1 MVLYCCWI
9 IGKFFT
15 LIHLMWAV
23 CKLVLALCLVE
34 VFRSSNHPPW
44 GSHGVCVTS
53 LTQWRASRGPPI
65 LRQLGWRL
73 RINYRWTTHCHLFA
87 AAVFSFQIR
96 LWFVLLLRPSWCA
109 PMIFLRV
116 LRGSSLPSRRP
127 LSLGWARPLSRRWL
141 LWAGWPLHLCPSVQG
156 GHRGGGTSSL
166 GERTSESKGEEA
178 VEVGTS
184 AQPPIIPA
192 RLQVP
197 PPTVSESIAEGLPSQ
212 THRYRDD
219 SGNLPL
225 DAIEREIWQQQYN
238 KSVKSD
244 DAQVP
249 VHLWDDRVW
258 VVAHNEDQR
267 SQFEIRFQKCPLS
280 SLRHLLLRVWVRN
293 VSRSLLKFLTDKHGA
308 GWGLLRRADS
318 LELRRDLE
326 AGAECV
332 WRATEADW
340 WEWKAGSRLMFWRW
354 PPSHQ
359 ESARD
364 GYPPFIRSALPK
376 YLNPQPAEKDQ
387 RIRDKVREKLSGVR
401 EKRYIAAGN
410 VKSLTSY
417 FGVPKGES
425 DI

>member
-73 RINYRWTTHCHLFA
+73 GINYRWTTHCHLFA

-156 GHRGGGTSSL
+156 GHRGGEL
-166 GERTSESKGEEA
+166 
-178 VEVGTS
+178 
-184 AQPPIIPA
+184 
-192 RLQVP
+192 
-197 PPTVSESIAEGLPSQ
+197 LPSEK
-212 THRYRDD
+212 
-219 SGNLPL
+219 GP
-225 DAIEREIWQQQYN
+225 
-238 KSVKSD
+238 
-244 DAQVP
+244 P
-249 VHLWDDRVW
+249 
-258 VVAHNEDQR
+258 
-267 SQFEIRFQKCPLS
+267 
-280 SLRHLLLRVWVRN
+280 
-293 VSRSLLKFLTDKHGA
+293 
-308 GWGLLRRADS
+308 RA
-318 LELRRDLE
+318 
-326 AGAECV
+326 
-332 WRATEADW
+332 
-340 WEWKAGSRLMFWRW
+340 
-354 PPSHQ
+354 
-359 ESARD
+359 
-364 GYPPFIRSALPK
+364 
-376 YLNPQPAEKDQ
+376 
-387 RIRDKVREKLSGVR
+387 KVRRRWKWELQLSHRSFRHISRCHRPQLV
-401 EKRYIAAGN
+401 N
-410 VKSLTSY
+410 Q
-417 FGVPKGES
+417 
-425 DI
+425 